1 MKTNIDDLTLDEIE
15 VIELLKGQNRM
26 NTDDIL
32 ANMERNN

>member
-15 VIELLKGQNRM
+15 IIKFIKGQNRM